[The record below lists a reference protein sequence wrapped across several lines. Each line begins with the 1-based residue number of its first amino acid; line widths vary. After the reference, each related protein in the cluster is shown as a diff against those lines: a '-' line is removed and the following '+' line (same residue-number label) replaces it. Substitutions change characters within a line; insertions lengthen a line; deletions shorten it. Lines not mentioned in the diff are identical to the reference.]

1 MIHVDL
7 VDYAHMP
14 HSLRHDGVNSC
25 LDRFF
30 VMALQFQVRM
40 REELVARHIVV

>member
-7 VDYAHMP
+7 VNHAHMP
-14 HSLRHDGVNSC
+14 YSLRHNGVNSC

-30 VMALQFQVRM
+30 VMALQFQVCM
-40 REELVARHIVV
+40 REELVAGHIV

>member
-7 VDYAHMP
+7 VDYAHVP
-14 HSLRHDGVNSC
+14 HSLRHNGVNSC
-25 LDRFF
+25 LDRLF